1 MYDLCQTEVCPQ
13 QLGLEADCF
22 LKQASA
28 LRKPLLLKSDGTE
41 DGTSGR
47 TSLRIGK
54 SNLSL
59 LICLLSLP
67 SCTKLAAF
75 CRA

>member
-1 MYDLCQTEVCPQ
+1 MERESPLGLALQYVCLTKIQVCPQ
-13 QLGLEADCF
+13 QFGLEADCF

-41 DGTSGR
+41 DGTSGG
-47 TSLRIGK
+47 SCLRIRK

-59 LICLLSLP
+59 LLCLL
-67 SCTKLAAF
+67 
-75 CRA
+75 